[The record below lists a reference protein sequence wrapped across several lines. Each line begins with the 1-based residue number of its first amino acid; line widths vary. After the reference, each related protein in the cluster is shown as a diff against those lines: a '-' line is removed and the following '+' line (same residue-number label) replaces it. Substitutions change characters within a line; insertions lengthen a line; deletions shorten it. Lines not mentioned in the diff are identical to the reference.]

1 MIEDLTEE
9 EIMAI
14 LFAVF
19 VMVIGVIGLVLQYP
33 YWLREGAQAIASC
46 NPGCQLI

>member
-9 EIMAI
+9 EIVAL
-14 LFAVF
+14 LFAVL
-19 VMVIGVIGLVLQYP
+19 VMVIGVISFVLQYP
-33 YWLREGAQAIASC
+33 YWLKEGAQAIASC